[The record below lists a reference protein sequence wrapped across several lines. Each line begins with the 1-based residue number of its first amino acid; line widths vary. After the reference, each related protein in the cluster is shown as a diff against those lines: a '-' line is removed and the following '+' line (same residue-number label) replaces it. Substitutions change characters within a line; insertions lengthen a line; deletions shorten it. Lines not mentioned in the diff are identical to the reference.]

1 MSGKSL
7 SLHLLKERLL
17 TLGSYKPG
25 LKPPTDLGD
34 TKTTLYC
41 CITPNWGSCTA
52 SRLSQRCWALR
63 SPWSPGSC
71 QMDFCTGRGKVQIL
85 EQGRQRGFYLLSWN
99 TFTAACA
106 CSKGFSKNWRKKK
119 SHCLGQ
125 ACKFY
130 RHQVLSCRHT
140 APLRCSISR
149 GYPMQVGLGLAPL
162 GEQLVRNLWARTCLK
177 VSQARAAR
185 CRGEMC
191 QYFTFLWWM
200 WLVRDFSVC
209 ASGFSSSVYNTS
221 SAQQCMEIDLQA
233 SMRLFL
239 WVRAT

>member
-1 MSGKSL
+1 MLSPWVTLESRQLSNGLLHRQGKGADPGARQAKRILPPELEYLHSSL
-7 SLHLLKERLL
+7 CLLQRLLK
-17 TLGSYKPG
+17 K
-25 LKPPTDLGD
+25 
-34 TKTTLYC
+34 
-41 CITPNWGSCTA
+41 
-52 SRLSQRCWALR
+52 
-63 SPWSPGSC
+63 
-71 QMDFCTGRGKVQIL
+71 L
-85 EQGRQRGFYLLSWN
+85 E
-99 TFTAACA
+99 
-106 CSKGFSKNWRKKK
+106 KKK

-125 ACKFY
+125 ACRFY